1 MQYYFIVFII
11 IIIIII
17 IIFFLH
23 CSTLYQKMLP
33 IFPFPRNSM
42 PQYIIDLSPVNC
54 MLDLD
59 S

>member
-17 IIFFLH
+17 FFLH
-23 CSTLYQKMLP
+23 CSTVYQKMLP

-42 PQYIIDLSPVNC
+42 PQYTIDLYPVNC
-54 MLDLD
+54 LLDLD

>member
-17 IIFFLH
+17 FFLH
-23 CSTLYQKMLP
+23 CSTVYQKMLP

-42 PQYIIDLSPVNC
+42 PQYTIDLSPVDC

>member
-17 IIFFLH
+17 IFFLH
-23 CSTLYQKMLP
+23 WSTLYQKMLP

>member
-11 IIIIII
+11 IIII
-17 IIFFLH
+17 FFLH
-23 CSTLYQKMLP
+23 CSTVYQKMLP

-42 PQYIIDLSPVNC
+42 PQYIIDLSPVNG